1 MCIGGGGGP
10 QDVTTRTELDP
21 ALRRHLYGGTLA
33 NPRGGFGS
41 DAAAAAPAAAP
52 GTGAGVGGDND
63 ADHDMYAG
71 HSAGTPSDPTGIAGD
86 NDNRGEVG
94 GSYGAGD
101 PGIGGGGFDPS
112 GPGMGQ
118 GLYANG
124 GMVMPPQ
131 QGIASLNQ
139 NRMPMMNGQM
149 PNLSDPMTAATLAMA
164 VRRPELQ
171 YGNVM
176 SRPQANPMMANPMM
190 ARPAMNQ
197 MGYAMGGYVEGPGTG
212 RSDSIPA
219 KIYQDGVPVQEAAL
233 SDGEFVMTERA
244 VKGAG
249 DGDRR
254 AGAARMYEM
263 MKRFER
269 GGRA

>member
-1 MCIGGGGGP
+1 VAVLVRTQRQRQRQRHREQVRASAATTTLIMICTQAIAQARQVIQP
-10 QDVTTRTELDP
+10 ESRAIMTTAERLAAPMVLVTQGSAAV
-21 ALRRHLYGGTLA
+21 ALLVA
-33 NPRGGFGS
+33 AP
-41 DAAAAAPAAAP
+41 DKAAAAERPQA
-52 GTGAGVGGDND
+52 VL
-63 ADHDMYAG
+63 
-71 HSAGTPSDPTGIAGD
+71 GIQD
-86 NDNRGEVG
+86 
-94 GSYGAGD
+94 
-101 PGIGGGGFDPS
+101 
-112 GPGMGQ
+112 
-118 GLYANG
+118 LK
-124 GMVMPPQ
+124 
-131 QGIASLNQ
+131 
-139 NRMPMMNGQM
+139 
-149 PNLSDPMTAATLAMA
+149 
-164 VRRPELQ
+164 
-171 YGNVM
+171 

-233 SDGEFVMTERA
+233 SDGEFGMTERA